1 MPGKRLY
8 TISDKA
14 RRSTEHDRIVRC
26 VEQLPDSDVGHS
38 LFNSLQTI
46 LLKGNQLTKD
56 EKVVYETFLTL
67 LHAAQNHELESARE
81 EKMDACQDFLKT
93 KLISLEGRSQLNG
106 KP

>member
-1 MPGKRLY
+1 M
-8 TISDKA
+8 
-14 RRSTEHDRIVRC
+14 
-26 VEQLPDSDVGHS
+26 
-38 LFNSLQTI
+38 
-46 LLKGNQLTKD
+46 TKD